1 MNRQKLYSFR
11 VNLMGG
17 YSEDKSSSCTHCSTS
32 QNGFI
37 NPHLIPDNLIMSV
50 NSVTMWINL
59 HYQNQDSQIAVKTA
73 EDVITNCF
81 NEDNDV

>member
-1 MNRQKLYSFR
+1 
-11 VNLMGG
+11 MGG

-32 QNGFI
+32 RNGFI
-37 NPHLIPDNLIMSV
+37 NPRLIPDNLIMSV

-59 HYQNQDSQIAVKTA
+59 HHQNQDSQIAVKTA

-81 NEDNDV
+81 NGDNDV